1 VGALRN
7 AMVAASYE
15 IHIKGRISEQL
26 MSAFEDMDARVGPVE
41 TVLSG
46 RELDQAAL
54 RGVLDRIQGLGLELI
69 EVRRLPDSPVRN
81 DR

>member
-1 VGALRN
+1 
-7 AMVAASYE
+7 MVPANYE

-26 MSAFEDMDARVGPVE
+26 MSAFEGLEPTVGPVE

-54 RGVLDRIQGLGLELI
+54 RGVLDRIQGLGLELM
-69 EVRRLPDSPVRN
+69 EVRRLPGSSQREEH
-81 DR
+81 